1 MVRPAKELVSSLAAR
16 LGASFAAILILFAV
30 ALFMTFRTLNRLADA
45 EREVVQ
51 LDEAKH
57 AGHAVAG
64 LVREEYIHQAHTI
77 IAGDRSHLDHY
88 EVAARRAREA
98 TTRLLKM
105 PLTGGERRQA
115 EQIRELEVRI
125 DGDFHAQI
133 LPAVDAHDAARV
145 HEWHE
150 RTEAMVDRVVTI
162 NEELNGS
169 LERRAMAALEM
180 EEGVRHYAVR
190 VVLCCFGLAIGVTV
204 VAWLLIGQSVL
215 RRILELRKGA
225 LAIAGGD
232 LRARVAVFGS
242 DEIAELGRTFNEMAA
257 SLESN
262 QEKLIQSQRLAVL
275 GQVAAGVAHEIN
287 NPLAVILGYVKLLGR
302 NPLVTGEAADQLRIV
317 EDEANQ
323 CQRIVQ
329 ALLDLGRPVPSKRV
343 AVNLAE
349 LAGEAIDRLSETGKV
364 GQRRLTKPALD
375 EHATLRGDPAA
386 LRQVVSNLVLNA
398 IEATAETG
406 AIAVTVTL
414 RGPSLELVVEDD
426 GAGLSASVR
435 GRAFEPFF
443 TTKRGGTGLGLAISQ
458 AIATAHQG
466 TLELEPAP
474 HRGTRARLRI
484 PRSTEA
490 ETRSPMMEGSAN

>member
-1 MVRPAKELVSSLAAR
+1 MGRPAKELASSLTAR
-16 LGASFAAILILFAV
+16 LGAAFAAVLVLFAA
-30 ALFMTFRTLNRLADA
+30 ALFMTFRTLNSLADA

-77 IAGDRSHLDHY
+77 IEWDRSHLDHY

-98 TTRLLKM
+98 TARLLKM
-105 PLTGGERRQA
+105 PLTSGERRQA
-115 EQIRELEVRI
+115 AQIHDLEVRI
-125 DGDFHAQI
+125 DGDFHTQI

-145 HEWHE
+145 HSWHE
-150 RTEAMVDRVVTI
+150 HTEAMVNRVVTI
-162 NEELNGS
+162 NEELNNS
-169 LERRAMAALEM
+169 LERRAMAALDL
-180 EEGVRHYAVR
+180 EEGLRRYAVR
-190 VVLCCFGLAIGVTV
+190 VVLCCFGLAIAVTV
-204 VAWLLIGQSVL
+204 AAWVLIGQSVL

-225 LAIAGGD
+225 LALAAGE
-232 LRARVAVFGS
+232 LRARVVVSGS
-242 DEIAELGRTFNEMAA
+242 DEIAELGKTFNEMAA

-262 QEKLIQSQRLAVL
+262 QEKLIQSQRLALL

-302 NPLVTGEAADQLRIV
+302 NSLVTGEAAEQLRIV

-329 ALLDLGRPVPSKRV
+329 ALLDLGRPVPSTRAV
-343 AVNLAE
+343 VNLSDVAR
-349 LAGEAIDRLSETGKV
+349 EAIDRLAETGKL
-364 GQRRLTKPALD
+364 GERQLSRPPLD
-375 EHATLRGDPAA
+375 ERATLRGDPAA

-398 IEATAETG
+398 IEATAERG
-406 AIAVTVTL
+406 ALAVAVSVHGSSVELTVD
-414 RGPSLELVVEDD
+414 DD
-426 GAGLSASVR
+426 GPGLAPSAR
-435 GRAFEPFF
+435 EHAFEPFF

-458 AIATAHQG
+458 AIAMAHQG

-474 HRGTRARLRI
+474 GRGTRARLSF
-484 PRSTEA
+484 PRSDEI
-490 ETRSPMMEGSAN
+490 EKHSPMVEGTAS